1 MSCQTFLRR
10 ALPAAALV
18 AATFA
23 AGPGG
28 RSVWADP
35 QDDDAAAAP
44 APARK
49 TSGGERGA
57 TAKARALP
65 DLAGT
70 IERVEGRRAFV
81 RGEPVQR
88 WAVGLPVV
96 VAEPGEPGA
105 GLVLAAGVV
114 QSRAGDR
121 AVVLLDEGA
130 ANLPRGCRVEPRF
143 VAEARAYGAPMA
155 IAGGPDGE
163 GTAREPAAEARP
175 IAQPQIWHEAPRE
188 APWGGK
194 LWLELVA
201 TADHAALVVRW
212 RVGRSGAFADAPMVA
227 GADGRWTAELAIGEP
242 DPAVDE
248 LEYYIGATVTRP
260 PAAGATTPQI
270 SHEVV
275 VGHAATPI
283 RVRISSG
290 ASSGRRAMV
299 DHRPAS
305 RWTDHQA
312 LPITARIDKRFR
324 EPTLMVRARG
334 GGSFDALPMVRVGGD
349 VYRAVIPAERVV
361 VPGISYYIAVTD
373 GRGVARDGFASDS
386 HPFNVHVTRGTVLS
400 PEAARNRV
408 TAGVT
413 MVRYGGS
420 DDAYTRTD
428 IGLERMFFGFLVG
441 RLGAEA
447 TLGRAPRRD
456 PDALAAGAMAPQK
469 LRLYGGTAGL
479 EARLGDYVS
488 LTTDM
493 LMAIHSDGA
502 GLGYALGAR
511 IGDEAGSHIVL
522 DWRRVHD
529 LDTGDSLVEQLRVAL
544 SVPVGRSLRLD
555 GVVVHESV
563 LTDASKGLRFA
574 VEAGIPIGSRLW
586 AVATAGFAGRDADSP
601 GATGGLRLALVF

>member
-1 MSCQTFLRR
+1 M
-10 ALPAAALV
+10 
-18 AATFA
+18 
-23 AGPGG
+23 
-28 RSVWADP
+28 
-35 QDDDAAAAP
+35 
-44 APARK
+44 
-49 TSGGERGA
+49 
-57 TAKARALP
+57 
-65 DLAGT
+65 
-70 IERVEGRRAFV
+70 
-81 RGEPVQR
+81 QR

-96 VAEPGEPGA
+96 VAEPGDA
-105 GLVLAAGVV
+105 GTGLQLAAGIV

-155 IAGGPDGE
+155 ITNGAGGEVANADPDATAK
-163 GTAREPAAEARP
+163 GT
-175 IAQPQIWHEAPRE
+175 AQPQIWHESPRE
-188 APWGGK
+188 ARWGGK

-201 TADHAALVVRW
+201 TPDHSALMVRW
-212 RVGRSGAFADAPMVA
+212 RIGRSGAFVDAPMQA
-227 GADGRWTAELAIGEP
+227 GADGRWTAEIAVGEP
-242 DPAVDE
+242 DPSIEE
-248 LEYYIGATVTRP
+248 LEYYIGATITRAP
-260 PAAGATTPQI
+260 VGAATTPQI

-299 DHRPAS
+299 DHRPPS

-324 EPTLMVRARG
+324 EPTLMFRARG
-334 GGSFDALPMVRVGGD
+334 GGSFDAVPMTRVGGD
-349 VYRAVIPAERVV
+349 VYRATIPADRMV

-373 GRGVARDGFASDS
+373 GRGVMRDGYASDNN
-386 HPFNVHVTRGTVLS
+386 PTNVHVTRGTVLS

-408 TAGVT
+408 TAGIT
-413 MVRYGGS
+413 LVRYGQA
-420 DDAYTRTD
+420 DDTYTRTD

-447 TLGRAPRRD
+447 TLGRGPRKDLDNPSSTTLVARN
-456 PDALAAGAMAPQK
+456 
-469 LRLYGGTAGL
+469 LRLYGGSAGL

-488 LTTDM
+488 LTSDM

-502 GLGYALGAR
+502 GLGYAVGAR
-511 IGDEAGSHIVL
+511 IGDESGSHIVL
-522 DWRRVHD
+522 DWRAIHD

-555 GVVVHESV
+555 GVVVHEAV

-586 AVATAGFAGRDADSP
+586 AVASAGFAGRDADSP